1 MHRFSFW
8 STCSFAMEKNK
19 KKKGRRNIHLGW
31 DRKKI
36 RDERRK
42 KEKKKKLVRVCFA
55 HRTIFWFDVR
65 SNVMFRPRC
74 SLLFFYLSS
83 LLSSRS
89 VTFSR
94 FLSFSFFSSIFLSS
108 GMVVCRPPSAI
119 HSHRHC
125 RNCSTDWFRLCRLWN
140 FRKITRR
147 VASGVPTSAI
157 TDLLECW

>member
-1 MHRFSFW
+1 MNEER
-8 STCSFAMEKNK
+8 K
-19 KKKGRRNIHLGW
+19 KKKKNWFESVSRIVQFSGSMWGRTW
-31 DRKKI
+31 
-36 RDERRK
+36 
-42 KEKKKKLVRVCFA
+42 CFA
-55 HRTIFWFDVR
+55 RGVLSF
-65 SNVMFRPRC
+65 
-74 SLLFFYLSS
+74 FFYLSS

>member
-1 MHRFSFW
+1 MN
-8 STCSFAMEKNK
+8 E
-19 KKKGRRNIHLGW
+19 GR
-31 DRKKI
+31 
-36 RDERRK
+36 
-42 KEKKKKLVRVCFA
+42 KKKKLVRVCFA

-74 SLLFFYLSS
+74 SLFFYLSS

-157 TDLLECW
+157 IDLLECNKCWYNRGTNFKNFYYKNGCNIFKSKIIENIFCK